1 MSRERVIE
9 LARGE
14 LGNTE
19 LPAGSNNTK
28 YGAAYGLQG
37 QPWCLIFLWWIFREA
52 GESAAFFGGAK
63 TASCGT
69 LLRWYKAQG
78 QTVPVSEVRPGD
90 IVILNFH
97 GTQDTE
103 HCGLVTC
110 VYDSDGWIRFVD
122 TIEGNTSKAGSQDNG
137 GMVCEK
143 TRYPSQI
150 VGVCRPKYKED
161 GPSSGPSDHLPP
173 GEGKETGD
181 ELPQSPAA
189 TAPSGGGRDDV
200 TGHWAEEAI
209 RWCMETGIMQ
219 GYEDGT
225 FKPDKGLTRAELATV
240 LKRMEDKRT
249 S

>member
-1 MSRERVIE
+1 MSVERVIE
-9 LARGE
+9 IARRE
-14 LGNTE
+14 LGQTE
-19 LPAGSNNTK
+19 SPSGSNNTP

-37 QPWCLIFLWWIFREA
+37 QPWCVIFLWWLFREA

-69 LLRWYKAQG
+69 LLRWYREQG
-78 QTVPVSEVRPGD
+78 QTVPVEQVQPGD

-103 HCGLVTC
+103 HCGLVVDYSLRVSPKT
-110 VYDSDGWIRFVD
+110 GAPEFVV

-143 TRYPSQI
+143 VRYWWQI
-150 VGVCRPKYKED
+150 VAVCRPKYKED

-181 ELPQSPAA
+181 
-189 TAPSGGGRDDV
+189 DV
-200 TGHWAEEAI
+200 TGHWAEKAI
-209 RWCMETGIMQ
+209 RWCMETGLMQ

-225 FKPDKGLTRAELATV
+225 FQPDKPVTRAELATV
-240 LKRMEDKRT
+240 LDRLGLLEKQ
-249 S
+249 